1 MDAQETI
8 KKKWG
13 GKRRNAGRKPSP
25 GTLVRKKNAEE
36 KEIAKT
42 VESYFKTGKT
52 LKCPDDLDDDAR
64 IEWNRLMV
72 CYAEQNENVVSTLDI
87 TILRLF
93 CESYSRYAKCW
104 RAWTVTLK
112 GKAIGDDREE
122 QRKIDKCMKVMQDE
136 TKTMKF
142 IAPDLCLTI
151 SGRIKAG
158 LFAIDASKDKEAD
171 LSNQLMSFFGGGGD
185 EE

>member
-64 IEWNRLMV
+64 IEWNRLMGEHFNLSASRIASRWIRFLSSFSFRPV
-72 CYAEQNENVVSTLDI
+72 FF
-87 TILRLF
+87 R
-93 CESYSRYAKCW
+93 YS
-104 RAWTVTLK
+104 
-112 GKAIGDDREE
+112 
-122 QRKIDKCMKVMQDE
+122 
-136 TKTMKF
+136 
-142 IAPDLCLTI
+142 
-151 SGRIKAG
+151 S
-158 LFAIDASKDKEAD
+158 ASQA
-171 LSNQLMSFFGGGGD
+171 
-185 EE
+185 